1 MHDTKTRGLIELT
14 VLTKSG
20 GSGPLGKR
28 IFLDVSG
35 KIVSDGSACTM
46 SRGRAKR
53 VRIDDLGEL
62 AALIENLTSK
72 QAIALG
78 ALRDELPD
86 EVRIVTKAA
95 LAAGVAANDAVART
109 AENLVYRSSRPALTL
124 LDYDTKGMPPAVSRQ
139 LATAGGFW
147 TALVSVIPTLAT
159 AGHLIR
165 LSTSAGMSRTDTG
178 EAFPGSGGLHGLVV
192 SADGTDAVRFLKTL
206 HARCWLAGYGWMN
219 VGAAGQ
225 LLERSIV
232 DRMVGAAERLVFEG
246 PPEVVPPLHQD
257 AAARRPTVVAGEVL
271 DTRRRV
277 RRCRSSNS
285 RGSTNSRTGNAS
297 DWHPR
302 RRRRG
307 RHSSSGKPRSWPR
320 ATVSRRPRRK
330 LLSCGSATAYCGRM
344 SCCRSTTW
352 TWPGALSAMCWRTL
366 NASKAK
372 RWRIRWRV
380 SRTGPARRGSC
391 VMPTVR
397 RGFTRSVMARPST
410 SSSTTPPRS
419 ERRWRGGEPGR
430 GGDFVR
436 LARGAD
442 IDAVELEA
450 LRQLAKKVRHR
461 TERDQSHAQGGDE
474 TARCRSKPRPPRSRA
489 ANGRIRGCCSG
500 RRT

>member
-1 MHDTKTRGLIELT
+1 MHDTITRGLIELT

-46 SRGRAKR
+46 SRGRATR

-62 AALIENLTSK
+62 AALIEGLTSK

-95 LAAGVAANDAVART
+95 LAAGVATNDAVART

-124 LDYDTKGMPPAVSRQ
+124 LDYDTKGMPPAVRG
-139 LATAGGFW
+139 LLGTGGGFW
-147 TALVSVIPTLAT
+147 TALVVGDPCTGDSRVPDPFVNQRRDEPHRYRR
-159 AGHLIR
+159 GVPRIR
-165 LSTSAGMSRTDTG
+165 R
-178 EAFPGSGGLHGLVV
+178 PHGLVM

-271 DTRRRV
+271 DTRTACPQLSIV
-277 RRCRSSNS
+277 EQS
-285 RGSTNSRTGNAS
+285 RLDELKNRERERLAPEKAKARAAFVERQAKKLAAS
-297 DWHPR
+297 Q
-302 RRRRG
+302 G
-307 RHSSSGKPRSWPR
+307 ITEAAAKAS
-320 ATVSRRPRRK
+320 
-330 LLSCGSATAYCGRM
+330 SCGSATAYCGRM
-344 SCCRSTTW
+344 SCCRSTTR
-352 TWPGALSAMCWRTL
+352 TCPGALSAMCSPTL

-372 RWRIRWRV
+372 RWRIRWRA
-380 SRTGPARRGSC
+380 SEDGPCKAKIMRYADGTPWIHCSL
-391 VMPTVR
+391 
-397 RGFTRSVMARPST
+397 MATPST
-410 SSSTTPPRS
+410 SSST
-419 ERRWRGGEPGR
+419 RRRGQGRWSRRRVRTWWRLCP
-430 GGDFVR
+430 
-436 LARGAD
+436 ARPGAD
-442 IDAVELEA
+442 IDEVELEA
-450 LRQLAKKVRHR
+450 LRQLAK
-461 TERDQSHAQGGDE
+461 ESPAQD
-474 TARCRSKPRPPRSRA
+474 
-489 ANGRIRGCCSG
+489 
-500 RRT
+500 